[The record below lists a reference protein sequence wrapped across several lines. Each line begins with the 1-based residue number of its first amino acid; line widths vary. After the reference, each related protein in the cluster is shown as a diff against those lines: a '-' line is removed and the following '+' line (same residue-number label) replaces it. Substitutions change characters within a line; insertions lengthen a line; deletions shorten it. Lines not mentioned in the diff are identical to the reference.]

1 MKMRLDNQYTTKTRN
16 KNINGEQDKTEHM
29 NLAILYK
36 RLAINVAGKLVPHMQ
51 KLE

>member
-16 KNINGEQDKTEHM
+16 KNIANEQDRTEHM

-36 RLAINVAGKLVPHMQ
+36 RMAINVS
-51 KLE
+51 